1 MSGKVREYAYVKTV
15 GYPDGVFR
23 VTCRVRE
30 EVLGQAVWTTRGRG
44 FGRRTGWL
52 VQGEGFHV
60 TAAFRGRTPVPGKG
74 GVLLDDPR
82 HMTGNVPLAGP
93 RMLDL
98 GTGQIFRQS
107 EKCERGERI
116 A

>member
-1 MSGKVREYAYVKTV
+1 MPHIRESTYTKTV

-23 VTCRVRE
+23 VTCKVRE
-30 EVLGQAVWTTRGRG
+30 EVLGQATWTTRGRG

-52 VQGEGFHV
+52 VPGEGFHV
-60 TAAFRGRTPVPGKG
+60 TGTFRGRMPVPGKG
-74 GVLLDDPR
+74 AVVLDDPR
-82 HMTGNVPLAGP
+82 HMTANVPLEGQ

-107 EKCERGERI
+107 EECKRGERI